1 MIMIIGDN
9 NDDNDD
15 NKILKYNFEE
25 KSLKFPAIINAEVE
39 FFFENMHS
47 SRNNLEKPYTEKKT
61 KHTPSGYLL
70 FTNCSFHLTENK
82 LECQKVKD
90 CMERFCK
97 DLRVHIMKII
107 NYEKKERIPP
117 TNEDNEYYD
126 MQKVSQICKKEFNT
140 DKNDKNVFKLYHKVK
155 DHCHCTG
162 KYKGAAHS
170 ICNLSYKIPKEIPV
184 VFHNGST
191 YDYHFIIKQLAK
203 EFDGQFECLG
213 ENAEKYITFSVP
225 IKKELGSSKTITY
238 KLKFIDSFRFMSTSL
253 SRLIDNLS
261 DGFHCNRYIDCK
273 FFLDYMITQDDQ
285 LIFRCFECKK
295 NYHKVFNKD
304 LINRFAK
311 IYEFCNNGINR
322 LILLLR
328 KGIYLYESID
338 S

>member
-15 NKILKYNFEE
+15 NKILKYNFGE
-25 KSLKFPAIINAEVE
+25 KSLKFPAIIYAEVE
-39 FFFENMHS
+39 FFLENMHS

-140 DKNDKNVFKLYHKVK
+140 DKNDKNVFKLYQKVK

-213 ENAEKYITFSVP
+213 ENTEKYITFSVP
-225 IKKELGSSKTITY
+225 IKKELDNSKTITY

-253 SRLIDNLS
+253 SSLVDKFS
-261 DGFHCNRYIDCK
+261 GGFHCNKCIDCK
-273 FFLDYMITQDDQ
+273 SSLDYTITREDQ
-285 LIFRCFECKK
+285 LIFRCFDCEN
-295 NYHKVFNKD
+295 NYRKDFHKD
-304 LINRFAK
+304 LIKKPHMNFVIK
-311 IYEFCNNGINR
+311 ILIDLFCC
-322 LILLLR
+322 
-328 KGIYLYESID
+328 
-338 S
+338 